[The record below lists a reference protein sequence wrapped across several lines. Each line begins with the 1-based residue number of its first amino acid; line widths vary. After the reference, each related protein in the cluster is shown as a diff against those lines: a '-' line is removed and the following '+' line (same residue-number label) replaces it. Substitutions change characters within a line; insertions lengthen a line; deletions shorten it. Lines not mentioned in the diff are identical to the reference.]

1 MKDIEVE
8 RTNMMKSLIVK
19 NETLFDDESS
29 IIESI
34 EEFEDRI
41 DYLDIENLKK
51 EELKKFCAKIKK
63 EEDENI
69 RETLFK
75 LLQKEVN

>member
-51 EELKKFCAKIKK
+51 EE
-63 EEDENI
+63 DENI

>member
-51 EELKKFCAKIKK
+51 EELKKLCAKIKK